1 MSFFESEMVR
11 KNLQDI
17 EDLQDE
23 VFGNVIQFQSA
34 SRAEQLDHI
43 ESLEELLNK
52 QQVLYFR
59 LQHSEDPHAKRMLE
73 KIKEGAIEF
82 GFAKDTD
89 IGYVFRN
96 MMQMVSKM
104 REHLA
109 PG

>member
-11 KNLQDI
+11 KELQDI

-23 VFGNVIQFQSA
+23 VFGNVFQFQSA
-34 SRAEQLDHI
+34 SKADQLAHI
-43 ESLEELLNK
+43 ELLEELLNK

-59 LQHSEDPHAKRMLE
+59 LQHSDDPAAKRMLA
-73 KIKEGAIEF
+73 KIKAGATEF
-82 GFAKDTD
+82 GFSQDTD

-96 MMQMVSKM
+96 MMKVVAHM

-109 PG
+109 TS